1 MRADLRGEKR
11 LIEHV
16 LLALT
21 ILATGCLTKST
32 PAQETMNRVKSA
44 GRIVSGVNVR
54 AGLADLPTGTTWEGL
69 SVDLTKALAAA
80 ALGDPGKVSF
90 VVTDRKTGPGKVS
103 MGETDLY
110 LPVEPMALSKLASLR
125 LAASQA
131 FFFNMQKIMV
141 TKESA
146 IKTVAQLRNKPIAV
160 QPGYVNEQNL
170 ETANEEQLRN
180 YFRRAGWQLLI
191 FPFQEWDEMESAF
204 VSRRVNAVSAEE
216 TELAR
221 LRAGSREQV
230 GDAVILPEVIG
241 MQPISVVVQSRDSDW
256 LTLINA
262 TISLLI
268 DAEALGISSDN
279 VERMEA
285 VNDPEIRYV
294 LGVTP
299 GIGTVVGLD
308 DRWGERVIKSVG
320 NYGEMFK
327 RDLGT
332 NSPLSLQR
340 GLNELWNRGGLL
352 YSQPLR

>member
-1 MRADLRGEKR
+1 MRADLHGIRHF
-11 LIEHV
+11 LF
-16 LLALT
+16 ALT
-21 ILATGCLTKST
+21 ILAAGSLATFATG
-32 PAQETMNRVKSA
+32 QETMNRVKSA

-54 AGLADLPTGTTWEGL
+54 AGLADLPTGTIWEGL

-80 ALGDPGKVSF
+80 VLGDPGKVSF
-90 VVTDRKTGPGKVS
+90 VVADRKNGPGKLS

-110 LPVEPMALSKLASLR
+110 LPVEPMALSKLASLG

-131 FFFNMQKIMV
+131 FFFNVQKIMV
-141 TKESA
+141 TKESG
-146 IKTVAQLRNKPIAV
+146 ITTVAQLRNKPIAV

-180 YFRRAGWQLLI
+180 YFRRADWQLLI

-204 VSRRVNAVSAEE
+204 VSGRVNAVSAEE

-221 LRAGSREQV
+221 LRAGNREKV

-241 MQPISVVVQSRDSDW
+241 MQPVGAVVQSKDLNW
-256 LTLINA
+256 LTLVNS

-279 VERMEA
+279 VERMKA
-285 VNDPEIRYV
+285 VNDPEIQYV

-299 GIGTVVGLD
+299 GIGSVVGLD

-320 NYGEMFK
+320 NYGQMFK

-332 NSPLSLQR
+332 ESALLLPR
-340 GLNELWNRGGLL
+340 GLNELWSRGGLL

>member
-1 MRADLRGEKR
+1 M
-11 LIEHV
+11 
-16 LLALT
+16 
-21 ILATGCLTKST
+21 
-32 PAQETMNRVKSA
+32 
-44 GRIVSGVNVR
+44 
-54 AGLADLPTGTTWEGL
+54 
-69 SVDLTKALAAA
+69 
-80 ALGDPGKVSF
+80 
-90 VVTDRKTGPGKVS
+90 
-103 MGETDLY
+103 
-110 LPVEPMALSKLASLR
+110 
-125 LAASQA
+125 
-131 FFFNMQKIMV
+131 
-141 TKESA
+141 
-146 IKTVAQLRNKPIAV
+146 
-160 QPGYVNEQNL
+160 
-170 ETANEEQLRN
+170 
-180 YFRRAGWQLLI
+180 
-191 FPFQEWDEMESAF
+191 
-204 VSRRVNAVSAEE
+204 SAEE

-241 MQPISVVVQSRDSDW
+241 MQPISVVVRSRDLNW

-285 VNDPEIRYV
+285 VNDPEIRYL